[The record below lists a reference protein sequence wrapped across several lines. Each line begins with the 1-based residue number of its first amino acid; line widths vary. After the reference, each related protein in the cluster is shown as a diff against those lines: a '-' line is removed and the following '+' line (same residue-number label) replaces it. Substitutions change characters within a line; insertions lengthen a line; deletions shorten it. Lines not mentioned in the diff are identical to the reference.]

1 MQALMPDIQLLHIEM
16 YSYMLWRLKGSK
28 LRDTG
33 VAAHVSQKK
42 IPHTFL
48 TSST

>member
-33 VAAHVSQKK
+33 VAAQKK